1 MGAGEVERGELREHH
16 DLASRVDQDGAVA
29 RPRRTQLGQDPE
41 LPGQGVADHQR
52 LVRLRR
58 VGRLAPEVDQPGRG
72 RHRVRGPEGQ
82 EIEVEFQPLALVGI
96 EDVETRVRGRV
107 AVALAVAVVVR
118 RPESEEVERGAGEDE
133 IDEARG
139 AEDPVEKLADGAAD
153 HDLTERKRRE
163 DLLEGVLGKTIDRA
177 LVHGFRCGSDAH
189 DHKELKPNQSTSLF
203 LLVGISK
210 WSGRTESS
218 QSVSQSVN
226 SQFIFPGHMPF
237 TLLKFLFYP
246 PPTPST
252 AIWLDHSLHAIVVQ
266 HNCIQ
271 TPFSCLHPP
280 TCLIQVQPSNYSTPS
295 FDGPLQTR
303 TPSPLCTIKLFSYF
317 LNHNHLATFF

>member
-1 MGAGEVERGELREHH
+1 MGAGEVERGELGEHH

-52 LVRLRR
+52 LVRLGG

-72 RHRVRGPEGQ
+72 RHRVRGAEGQ

-107 AVALAVAVVVR
+107 AVAVAVAVVVR

-139 AEDPVEKLADGAAD
+139 AEDPVEELADGAAD
-153 HDLTERKRRE
+153 HDLTEGKRRE
-163 DLLEGVLGKTIDRA
+163 DLVERVLGKTVDRA

-189 DHKELKPNQSTSLF
+189 DHKELKPNQSNISFSFWSESLSG
-203 LLVGISK
+203 LVVPSPV
-210 WSGRTESS
+210 S
-218 QSVSQSVN
+218 QSVSQSVHGFF
-226 SQFIFPGHMPF
+226 SLRTYAVYVIEVPI
-237 TLLKFLFYP
+237 L
-246 PPTPST
+246 PSPHSFDDY
-252 AIWLDHSLHAIVVQ
+252 LDHSFHAIAVVQ
-266 HNCIQ
+266 HN
-271 TPFSCLHPP
+271 
-280 TCLIQVQPSNYSTPS
+280 
-295 FDGPLQTR
+295 
-303 TPSPLCTIKLFSYF
+303 
-317 LNHNHLATFF
+317 